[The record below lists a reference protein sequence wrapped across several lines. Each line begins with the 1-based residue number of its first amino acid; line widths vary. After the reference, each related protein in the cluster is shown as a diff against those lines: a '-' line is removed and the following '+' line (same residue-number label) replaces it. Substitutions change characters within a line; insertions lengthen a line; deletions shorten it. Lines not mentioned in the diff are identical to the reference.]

1 MTQFALWH
9 TLISKVELKNIRIG
23 EKKISWMS
31 VISFVNVIRHQ
42 QKKSATLNESLTH
55 ATWLHLNSTPA
66 HHTCGKCKA
75 YNGTTKSVFNQDL
88 GAQGTPWKIFIMHQE
103 KRYYRW
109 WLTTEASLC
118 LDIH

>member
-1 MTQFALWH
+1 M
-9 TLISKVELKNIRIG
+9 
-23 EKKISWMS
+23 
-31 VISFVNVIRHQ
+31 IRHQ
-42 QKKSATLNESLTH
+42 QKKKSATLNESLTD

-66 HHTCGKCKA
+66 HHTCGKYKA

-88 GAQGTPWKIFIMHQE
+88 GAQGTPGKIFIMHQE

-118 LDIH
+118 LDTH

>member
-1 MTQFALWH
+1 MYKCHQLCKRDSSSA
-9 TLISKVELKNIRIG
+9 K
-23 EKKISWMS
+23 KKI
-31 VISFVNVIRHQ
+31 N
-42 QKKSATLNESLTH
+42 KKSATLNESLTD

-103 KRYYRW
+103 KR
-109 WLTTEASLC
+109 
-118 LDIH
+118 